1 MLYRREGYPEEEE
14 LVLCTV
20 TNVQHHSVFV
30 KIDEY
35 EKSGMI
41 HISEVS
47 PGRIRNLRDFVQE
60 GKKIVCKVLRIDP
73 AKGHI
78 DLSLRRVNEGQRRQ
92 KLDQLKQEQ
101 RAENIIESYAKKA
114 GKDFNKVY
122 DEISAAVFKKY
133 VYIYEAFDDIIED
146 KLDLEKLGLDKEIVK
161 GFSDIIKEKIKP
173 QIVEIKGRFT
183 IVSYEAEGV
192 ELIKSALKKAEG
204 KDIEIK
210 YIGGGIYN
218 ISVKAEDYKEAE
230 KIMEHAANS
239 VIKFMGKHNGV
250 CEFKRAE
257 G

>member
-60 GKKIVCKVLRIDP
+60 GKKIVCKVLRIDS

-114 GKDFNKVY
+114 GKDFNKIY

-146 KLDLEKLGLDKEIVK
+146 KLDLEKLGLDKELAK

-173 QIVEIKGRFT
+173 QIVEIKGRFN
-183 IVSYEAEGV
+183 IVSYEKDGV
-192 ELIKSALKKAEG
+192 EMIKQALKKAEG
-204 KDIEIK
+204 KNIEIK
-210 YIGGGIYN
+210 YIGAGIYN

-230 KIMEHAANS
+230 KIMEHCVNS
-239 VIKFMGKHNGV
+239 VIKFMGKHNGI
-250 CEFKRAE
+250 CEFKRTE